1 MQFEKTFSSLI
12 RSLWHHIGTPRR
24 RQFWLLLVLTVL
36 ASFAEIVSIGAVLPF
51 IGVLTN
57 PEKVF
62 NSSIATPL
70 ISFLGLKNADQLLLP
85 LTIVFSVAALLSGL
99 LRIFSLKFSV
109 KVSFE
114 VGSEL
119 SNNVYRRTLYQP
131 YATHI
136 SRNSSEIVNVIWVK
150 ISEVIFYILM
160 PGLTLISSIAM
171 IVAILFVLC
180 YVIPGVA
187 LGIIGCFGLI
197 YALIIKI
204 TRKHL
209 KESSR
214 RIAHESNNVIK
225 SLQEGLGGIRD
236 ILIDGSQESFCAIYK
251 ETDRILRTAQA
262 TNQFISQ
269 SPRFAMES
277 LGTVLI
283 ASLAY
288 VLSQRED
295 GITNAIPI
303 LAALALGLQRLLP
316 ALQQAYNS
324 WSLMQGAQAS
334 LQDALAL
341 LDQPML
347 QHSDVEENIYL
358 PFEKSISL
366 KKVSFRYSQDTQWIF
381 ENVDLEIKKGSR
393 VGFIGGTGSGKST
406 MIDIFMGLLDPI
418 HGDLEIDGQKISA
431 TNRRA
436 WQSHIAHVPQS
447 VFLTDNSIE
456 ENIAF
461 GIPKGKISHE
471 RVRLAAKQAQ
481 LAETIEQWP
490 EGYNTV
496 VGERGIQLSGGQRQR
511 IGIARALYKRAEVIV
526 FDEATSALDSETE
539 MAVMLAIESL
549 SKDITILIIAHRLN
563 TLKNCNYIVEIQKG
577 VIQVKKSTS
586 AEKIGNFQ

>member
-1 MQFEKTFSSLI
+1 MRFEKTFSNLI
-12 RSLWHHIGTPRR
+12 SRLWQHIGRSRR
-24 RQFWLLLVLTVL
+24 RQFWLLLGLTIL
-36 ASFAEIVSIGAVLPF
+36 ASFAEIVSIGSVLPF
-51 IGVLTN
+51 IGALTN
-57 PEKVF
+57 PEKIF
-62 NSSIATPL
+62 DSSAAAPMIQ
-70 ISFLGLKNADQLLLP
+70 FMGLKNADQLLLP
-85 LTIVFSVAALLSGL
+85 LTIIFSVAALLSGL

-114 VGSEL
+114 IGSEL
-119 SNNVYRRTLYQP
+119 SNNVYRKTLYQP

-136 SRNSSEIVNVIWVK
+136 ARNSSEVVNVIWVK

-171 IVAILFVLC
+171 IISILFVLC

-197 YALIIKI
+197 YAFIIKI
-204 TRKHL
+204 SRRHL

-214 RIAHESNNVIK
+214 RIAAESNNVIK

-236 ILIDGSQESFCAIYK
+236 ILIDGSQESFCAIYRK
-251 ETDRILRTAQA
+251 TDRILRTAQGS
-262 TNQFISQ
+262 NQFISQ

-277 LGTVLI
+277 MGTVLI
-283 ASLAY
+283 AGLAY
-288 VLSQRED
+288 VLSQRPD

-324 WSLMQGAQAS
+324 WSLMQGAHAS
-334 LQDALAL
+334 LQDALDL

-347 QHSDVEENIYL
+347 QSMGEEKIAPL
-358 PFEKSISL
+358 SFENDISL
-366 KKVSFRYSQDTQWIF
+366 KKVSFRYNSESPWIF
-381 ENVDLEIKKGSR
+381 EGVDLEIKKGSR

-406 MIDIFMGLLDPI
+406 MIDIIMGLLDPAR
-418 HGDLEIDGQKISA
+418 GTLEIDGKKISSE
-431 TNRRA
+431 NRRA
-436 WQSHIAHVPQS
+436 WQSRIAHVPQT

-461 GIPKGKISHE
+461 GIPREKISSE
-471 RVRLAAKQAQ
+471 RVKLAAEQAQ
-481 LAETIEQWP
+481 LAETIEQWSD
-490 EGYNTV
+490 GYRTV

-511 IGIARALYKRAEVIV
+511 IGIARALYKRADVIV
-526 FDEATSALDSETE
+526 FDEATSALDTETE

-563 TLKNCNYIVEIQKG
+563 TLKNCHKIVE
-577 VIQVKKSTS
+577 VKKESILIKDMNFS
-586 AEKIGNFQ
+586 EVIGDFS

>member
-1 MQFEKTFSSLI
+1 MRFEKTFSNLI
-12 RSLWHHIGTPRR
+12 GRLWQHIGRSRR
-24 RQFWLLLVLTVL
+24 RQFWLLLGLTIL
-36 ASFAEIVSIGAVLPF
+36 ASFAEIVSIGSVLPF
-51 IGVLTN
+51 IGALTN
-57 PEKVF
+57 PEKIF
-62 NSSIATPL
+62 DSSAAAPMIQ
-70 ISFLGLKNADQLLLP
+70 FMGLENADQLLLP
-85 LTIVFSVAALLSGL
+85 LTIIFSVAALLSGL

-119 SNNVYRRTLYQP
+119 SNNVYRKTLYQP

-136 SRNSSEIVNVIWVK
+136 ARNSSEVVNVIWVK

-171 IVAILFVLC
+171 IIAILFVLC

-187 LGIIGCFGLI
+187 LGIIACFGLI
-197 YALIIKI
+197 YAFIIKI
-204 TRKHL
+204 SRRHL

-214 RIAHESNNVIK
+214 RIATESNNVIK

-236 ILIDGSQESFCAIYK
+236 ILIDGSQESFCAIYR
-251 ETDRILRTAQA
+251 ETDRILRTAQGS
-262 TNQFISQ
+262 NQFISQ

-277 LGTVLI
+277 MGTVLI
-283 ASLAY
+283 AGLAY
-288 VLSQRED
+288 VLSQRPD

-324 WSLMQGAQAS
+324 WSLMQGAHAS
-334 LQDALAL
+334 LQDALDL

-347 QHSDVEENIYL
+347 QNTGEEKIA
-358 PFEKSISL
+358 PISFENDISL
-366 KKVSFRYSQDTQWIF
+366 KKVSFRYNSESPWIF
-381 ENVDLEIKKGSR
+381 EDVDLEVKKGSR

-406 MIDIFMGLLDPI
+406 MIDIIMGLLDPAR
-418 HGDLEIDGQKISA
+418 GALEIDGKKISSE
-431 TNRRA
+431 NRRA
-436 WQSHIAHVPQS
+436 WQSRIAHVPQT

-461 GIPKGKISHE
+461 GIPREKISYE
-471 RVRLAAKQAQ
+471 RVKLAAEQAQ

-490 EGYNTV
+490 EGYRTV

-511 IGIARALYKRAEVIV
+511 IGIARALYKRADVIV
-526 FDEATSALDSETE
+526 FDEATSALDTETE

-563 TLKNCNYIVEIQKG
+563 TLKNCHKIVEVRKEGIFIKDMNFNE
-577 VIQVKKSTS
+577 VIGDFS
-586 AEKIGNFQ
+586 